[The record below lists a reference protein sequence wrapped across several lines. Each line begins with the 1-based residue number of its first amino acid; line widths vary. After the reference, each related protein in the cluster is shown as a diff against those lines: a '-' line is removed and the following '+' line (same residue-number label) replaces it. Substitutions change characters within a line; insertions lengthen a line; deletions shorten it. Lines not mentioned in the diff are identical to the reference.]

1 MTSLTHKELVENYE
15 VIRVLG
21 EGSFG
26 KVFLVRH
33 KESRVEFA
41 MKKYSK
47 YHILKNGKEKSLI
60 RSSTIL
66 QALDNN
72 QIIKFLYYAIGVEDD
87 EIFLIF

>member
-1 MTSLTHKELVENYE
+1 MSVITHQELVNNYE

-33 KESRVEFA
+33 KESKVEFA

-47 YHILKNGKEKSLI
+47 YHILKNGKEKGLI
-60 RSSTIL
+60 RSSKIL
-66 QALDNN
+66 QALEHKH
-72 QIIKFLYYAIGVEDD
+72 IIKFLYYAINDEDD